1 MLLAPQKQT
10 WSCVLFHSCLSNTSL
25 LVRLHLQSSKRSVPP
40 CDVMMSVVVFK
51 LTSPFY
57 LYFSRDWQIQSLW
70 SLKTLKHFLYNHL
83 MTSQGRTV
91 CFKSEGRPLRYE
103 VLEALGEGVFGTV
116 TKCRN
121 RATNQIVVL
130 KVMKKDEKMCL
141 NFKREL
147 EMLEHI
153 SPVFNLVKFIEFFD
167 FQDRQSMV
175 FEMLDISVYDL
186 MQEEFPFS
194 LSQARPVAKQL
205 LIALQGLQDI
215 AVIHADIK
223 PDNIML
229 VNHRE
234 QPFKVKLIDFGVA
247 KRSDQV
253 YPGQMMQ
260 PISVRA
266 PEVRLGLPLWE
277 AVDMWSLACCLLFF
291 CYETAE
297 EFFESTGENPD
308 MSEEQHSIY
317 NLEELIKRSREF
329 VSEQESNDRDA
340 FHDLLSKM
348 LEINAEKR
356 ITPAQALL
364 HPFITM
370 DHLPKGDNY
379 TKEAHELMRV
389 AETMYGPLQRENLEK
404 IAEKQKEEAIAA
416 NDFTAIFVLIRMD
429 HACLRL
435 ANPPVNHAHLNS
447 TGFAGDQTHNFVS
460 IQGKTTQP

>member
-1 MLLAPQKQT
+1 M
-10 WSCVLFHSCLSNTSL
+10 SIIVVRGYDVLWCSKTSFD
-25 LVRLHLQSSKRSVPP
+25 RYTDPETK
-40 CDVMMSVVVFK
+40 
-51 LTSPFY
+51 
-57 LYFSRDWQIQSLW
+57 
-70 SLKTLKHFLYNHL
+70 
-83 MTSQGRTV
+83 
-91 CFKSEGRPLRYE
+91 YE

-297 EFFESTGENPD
+297 EFFGYSDFDNMTKLANFIGTPYFVSENNNWRLKTLQEFKEST
-308 MSEEQHSIY
+308 
-317 NLEELIKRSREF
+317 
-329 VSEQESNDRDA
+329 EQESNDRDA

-370 DHLPKGDNY
+370 DHLPKVSDADLSHNKSLSEY
-379 TKEAHELMRV
+379 KTPKQCPN
-389 AETMYGPLQRENLEK
+389 PLCC
-404 IAEKQKEEAIAA
+404 
-416 NDFTAIFVLIRMD
+416 F
-429 HACLRL
+429 
-435 ANPPVNHAHLNS
+435 
-447 TGFAGDQTHNFVS
+447 S
-460 IQGKTTQP
+460 IPL

>member
-1 MLLAPQKQT
+1 MD
-10 WSCVLFHSCLSNTSL
+10 
-25 LVRLHLQSSKRSVPP
+25 SS
-40 CDVMMSVVVFK
+40 
-51 LTSPFY
+51 
-57 LYFSRDWQIQSLW
+57 
-70 SLKTLKHFLYNHL
+70 
-83 MTSQGRTV
+83 
-91 CFKSEGRPLRYE
+91 
-103 VLEALGEGVFGTV
+103 LGEGVFGTV

-297 EFFESTGENPD
+297 EFFGYSDFDNMTKLANFIGTPAKELLDEALYAQKYFVSENNNWRLKTLQEFKESTGENPD

-379 TKEAHELMRV
+379 TKEAHELMPILS
-389 AETMYGPLQRENLEK
+389 G
-404 IAEKQKEEAIAA
+404 AA
-416 NDFTAIFVLIRMD
+416 HNT
-429 HACLRL
+429 HT
-435 ANPPVNHAHLNS
+435 PPVKIKYP
-447 TGFAGDQTHNFVS
+447 TFALSAAQTLVLLYELLDEVS
-460 IQGKTTQP
+460 

>member
-1 MLLAPQKQT
+1 IK
-10 WSCVLFHSCLSNTSL
+10 TSFD
-25 LVRLHLQSSKRSVPP
+25 RYTDPETK
-40 CDVMMSVVVFK
+40 
-51 LTSPFY
+51 
-57 LYFSRDWQIQSLW
+57 
-70 SLKTLKHFLYNHL
+70 
-83 MTSQGRTV
+83 
-91 CFKSEGRPLRYE
+91 YE

-266 PEVRLGLPLWE
+266 PELANFIGTPAKELLDE
-277 AVDMWSLACCLLFF
+277 ALYAQKYF
-291 CYETAE
+291 
-297 EFFESTGENPD
+297 
-308 MSEEQHSIY
+308 
-317 NLEELIKRSREF
+317 
-329 VSEQESNDRDA
+329 SNDRDA

-404 IAEKQKEEAIAA
+404 IYLPHHVRSRSHRKHTGGVCKRITTIVATNSHYGRNGPALLAVYGHFVTLMYLKVHYGAFPARLHGGVIASPEMFQ
-416 NDFTAIFVLIRMD
+416 DGIKWIYHLFICVICF
-429 HACLRL
+429 CLL
-435 ANPPVNHAHLNS
+435 
-447 TGFAGDQTHNFVS
+447 
-460 IQGKTTQP
+460 

>member
-1 MLLAPQKQT
+1 
-10 WSCVLFHSCLSNTSL
+10 FE
-25 LVRLHLQSSKRSVPP
+25 
-40 CDVMMSVVVFK
+40 D
-51 LTSPFY
+51 
-57 LYFSRDWQIQSLW
+57 
-70 SLKTLKHFLYNHL
+70 
-83 MTSQGRTV
+83 
-91 CFKSEGRPLRYE
+91 YE

-277 AVDMWSLACCLLFF
+277 AVDMWSLACSKELLDEAL
-291 CYETAE
+291 YA
-297 EFFESTGENPD
+297 
-308 MSEEQHSIY
+308 Q
-317 NLEELIKRSREF
+317 KSREF

-370 DHLPKGDNY
+370 DHLPKGSNVPLLIVIPAAAMFGCFIQWQY
-379 TKEAHELMRV
+379 LPHHVRSRSHRKHTGGVCKRITTIVATNSHYGRNGPALLAVYGHFVTLMYLKV
-389 AETMYGPLQRENLEK
+389 HYGAFPARLHGGV
-404 IAEKQKEEAIAA
+404 IASPEMFQDGIKWIYHL
-416 NDFTAIFVLIRMD
+416 FICVICF
-429 HACLRL
+429 CLL
-435 ANPPVNHAHLNS
+435 
-447 TGFAGDQTHNFVS
+447 
-460 IQGKTTQP
+460 

>member
-1 MLLAPQKQT
+1 MEITK
-10 WSCVLFHSCLSNTSL
+10 
-25 LVRLHLQSSKRSVPP
+25 
-40 CDVMMSVVVFK
+40 
-51 LTSPFY
+51 
-57 LYFSRDWQIQSLW
+57 
-70 SLKTLKHFLYNHL
+70 
-83 MTSQGRTV
+83 
-91 CFKSEGRPLRYE
+91 YE

-297 EFFESTGENPD
+297 EFFGYSDFDNMTKLANFIGTPAKELLDENPD

-416 NDFTAIFVLIRMD
+416 NDFTDTHTYIHTYMYTYIYTHTHTHTPLYTHINTHTHIHTLTYTHTYTHTYIHTPIHKHIYIHTHTYTHTYTHTQTYTLIHPHTYTHTYTQTYTHTHIYTYIFI
-429 HACLRL
+429 HT
-435 ANPPVNHAHLNS
+435 HIH
-447 TGFAGDQTHNFVS
+447 TQTEVQMCRCS
-460 IQGKTTQP
+460 L

>member
-1 MLLAPQKQT
+1 MCP
-10 WSCVLFHSCLSNTSL
+10 S
-25 LVRLHLQSSKRSVPP
+25 
-40 CDVMMSVVVFK
+40 VFK
-51 LTSPFY
+51 TSFDRYTDPET
-57 LYFSRDWQIQSLW
+57 
-70 SLKTLKHFLYNHL
+70 K
-83 MTSQGRTV
+83 
-91 CFKSEGRPLRYE
+91 YE

-297 EFFESTGENPD
+297 EFFGYSDFDNMTKLANFIGTP
-308 MSEEQHSIY
+308 
-317 NLEELIKRSREF
+317 
-329 VSEQESNDRDA
+329 SNDRDA

-416 NDFTAIFVLIRMD
+416 NDFTGFTDDDKSGAFVPPRSLLIT
-429 HACLRL
+429 L
-435 ANPPVNHAHLNS
+435 A
-447 TGFAGDQTHNFVS
+447 TGLIDSVARCPFSEKGRYLQRCCGLALWFL
-460 IQGKTTQP
+460 

>member
-1 MLLAPQKQT
+1 MKQKEA
-10 WSCVLFHSCLSNTSL
+10 VLWCSKTSFD
-25 LVRLHLQSSKRSVPP
+25 RYTDPETK
-40 CDVMMSVVVFK
+40 
-51 LTSPFY
+51 
-57 LYFSRDWQIQSLW
+57 
-70 SLKTLKHFLYNHL
+70 
-83 MTSQGRTV
+83 
-91 CFKSEGRPLRYE
+91 YE

-234 QPFKVKLIDFGVA
+234 QPFK
-247 KRSDQV
+247 
-253 YPGQMMQ
+253 MMQ

-277 AVDMWSLACCLLFF
+277 A
-291 CYETAE
+291 
-297 EFFESTGENPD
+297 
-308 MSEEQHSIY
+308 HSIY

-416 NDFTAIFVLIRMD
+416 NDFTGFTDDGSTSVSFFNGAD
-429 HACLRL
+429 E
-435 ANPPVNHAHLNS
+435 S
-447 TGFAGDQTHNFVS
+447 TGSPGETLICQSQRSTGHYQTNGDVASQSSGEKGQPNKSTNKSTQTETYRRCMQTDHHDCSDKQPLWKERPGAARCIRPFCHADVFKGTLWGFSCSSPWRCYCFA
-460 IQGKTTQP
+460 

>member
-1 MLLAPQKQT
+1 TDKGERFNGPSFCCCKIR
-10 WSCVLFHSCLSNTSL
+10 SL
-25 LVRLHLQSSKRSVPP
+25 RIRPVNVEREEENV
-40 CDVMMSVVVFK
+40 
-51 LTSPFY
+51 
-57 LYFSRDWQIQSLW
+57 
-70 SLKTLKHFLYNHL
+70 LYNN
-83 MTSQGRTV
+83 QV
-91 CFKSEGRPLRYE
+91 SEQVDGSISRSH
-103 VLEALGEGVFGTV
+103 V
-116 TKCRN
+116 TQN
-121 RATNQIVVL
+121 GL
-130 KVMKKDEKMCL
+130 
-141 NFKREL
+141 REL

-277 AVDMWSLACCLLFF
+277 LANFIGTPAKELLD
-291 CYETAE
+291 E
-297 EFFESTGENPD
+297 
-308 MSEEQHSIY
+308 HSIY

-404 IAEKQKEEAIAA
+404 IAEKQKEEAIARFKCA
-416 NDFTAIFVLIRMD
+416 V
-429 HACLRL
+429 
-435 ANPPVNHAHLNS
+435 AHCDSRRSHVWMFYSMAVSS
-447 TGFAGDQTHNFVS
+447 TSRPQS
-460 IQGKTTQP
+460 LP